1 MRSYFEKLLKWFKAL
16 LQKLTRSRSQKL
28 KREPL
33 NKKTVEAELEEPL
46 NEFFSSVEKL
56 ELPDEQVSQQQ
67 PLLTE
72 IDTSQN
78 LLNYPPMPAPEL
90 LIDRPFGD
98 KSKRDLTGFFPP
110 SAQGKNIGDHITS
123 KPLPSRN
130 EIQPFDKF
138 NRKRP
143 YIKYYTDEL
152 ERLARAEWNN
162 LKILNGIHHELQF
175 RSRKKAQT
183 LLIRIVER
191 LTELKSEKPFSWPPI
206 TAEPADG
213 MLKLCG
219 YKVGLNG
226 LPENQRRQIL
236 DNVFLHFLPSID
248 DVSYLGEWGQP
259 GTAKRLRKLAES
271 IAAFTRNAKRRN
283 SGNFNKAIQN
293 WEADLAY
300 LKRTYYEEQFN
311 FHWPRTALQDRE

>member
-1 MRSYFEKLLKWFKAL
+1 
-16 LQKLTRSRSQKL
+16 
-28 KREPL
+28 
-33 NKKTVEAELEEPL
+33 
-46 NEFFSSVEKL
+46 
-56 ELPDEQVSQQQ
+56 
-67 PLLTE
+67 
-72 IDTSQN
+72 
-78 LLNYPPMPAPEL
+78 MPAREL

-110 SAQGKNIGDHITS
+110 SVQGKNIGDRITS

-143 YIKYYTDEL
+143 YIKYHTDEL
-152 ERLARAEWNN
+152 ERLACAEWNN

-183 LLIRIVER
+183 LLVRILER
-191 LTELKSEKPFSWPPI
+191 LTELKSAKPFSWPPT
-206 TAEPADG
+206 TAEPAIGQQNLPRDIFKPEG
-213 MLKLCG
+213 MLKLYG

-236 DNVFLHFLPSID
+236 DDVFLHSLPSID

-300 LKRTYYEEQFN
+300 SKRTYYEEQFN